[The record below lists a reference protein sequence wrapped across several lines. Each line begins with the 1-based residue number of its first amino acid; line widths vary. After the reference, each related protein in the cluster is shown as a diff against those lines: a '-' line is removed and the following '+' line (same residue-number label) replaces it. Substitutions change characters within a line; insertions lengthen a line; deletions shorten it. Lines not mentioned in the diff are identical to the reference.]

1 MLTFGIG
8 LGLCMQ
14 TVTLVMQNAVP
25 AADIGVATSSATF
38 FRQVGGTLGTAVF
51 LSILFS
57 NVGTKVRSA
66 YQNAF
71 AGKDPDFSKAT
82 AHPASLSTADQNFIS
97 ALKSG
102 TGGAIDLNDT
112 SFLSKLSSAV
122 AHPFQV
128 GFSQAMDTVF
138 LFGAGTIAI
147 GFIVSLMLKEVPLR
161 TQSGH
166 QAAEA
171 EAAVAA
177 VPGPH

>member
-1 MLTFGIG
+1 GMLLLHSVGADTQLFVTDLFMLTFGIG

-71 AGKDPDFSKAT
+71 AGKDPDFSKET
-82 AHPASLSTADQNFIS
+82 AHPASLSTADQ
-97 ALKSG
+97 
-102 TGGAIDLNDT
+102 
-112 SFLSKLSSAV
+112 
-122 AHPFQV
+122 
-128 GFSQAMDTVF
+128 
-138 LFGAGTIAI
+138 
-147 GFIVSLMLKEVPLR
+147 
-161 TQSGH
+161 
-166 QAAEA
+166 
-171 EAAVAA
+171 
-177 VPGPH
+177 